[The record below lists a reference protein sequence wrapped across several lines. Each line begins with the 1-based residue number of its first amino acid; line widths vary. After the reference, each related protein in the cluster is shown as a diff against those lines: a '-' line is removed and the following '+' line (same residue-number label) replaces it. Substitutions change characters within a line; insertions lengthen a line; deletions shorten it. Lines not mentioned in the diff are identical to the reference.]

1 MTQWYYADRNR
12 QQQGPVEAPELA
24 RLYREGRVDD
34 ATLVWR
40 DGLPQWESLSGHHH
54 ALGLAAT
61 IPAAPAPV
69 PAAAASDSPLELE
82 PVTTAAPAS
91 AAPAPDAWTAPAQS
105 PSAAA
110 AAPAPDAWT
119 APAAPA
125 ADAWTAPA
133 EAAPAETAPAAD
145 PWTPAAATPPAA
157 DTWTAPAE
165 PAPAPAA
172 PTAPSGTA
180 DDPASWAALATEP
193 APAATYSPYAAP
205 ASVDNGAWAPQP
217 AGEVVMAGFWK
228 RVAAYLIDSLIV
240 GVAGAVIGG
249 VLGAVAGV
257 ALLSGSDA
265 AGPAAMLL
273 QVVIQLISLVVT
285 AAYYAGFHASRGQA
299 TPGKMAIGIK
309 VVRPDGSRISLL
321 RGIGRYFAAILSGL
335 ILCIG
340 YLMAAFT
347 ERKQGLHDMLC
358 DTLVV
363 DKWAFTDNPEWQ
375 RRELGTVTIVVLVL
389 WGLLLVGLLVMMVA
403 LIGTLASMSS
413 SW

>member
-54 ALGLAAT
+54 ALGLAAAIPET
-61 IPAAPAPV
+61 PATVPAPAAS
-69 PAAAASDSPLELE
+69 ASALELE
-82 PVTTAAPAS
+82 PMTAAAPAS
-91 AAPAPDAWTAPAQS
+91 AAPAADAWAAPAATPSSPAPEPAPDDRTAPAG
-105 PSAAA
+105 
-110 AAPAPDAWT
+110 PAS
-119 APAAPA
+119 A

-133 EAAPAETAPAAD
+133 ETTPAADTWGPAAETAPASAPDAWTALAASTPAPTASTAPTGTAAD
-145 PWTPAAATPPAA
+145 PASWTVAA
-157 DTWTAPAE
+157 AE
-165 PAPAPAA
+165 PAPAAA
-172 PTAPSGTA
+172 
-180 DDPASWAALATEP
+180 
-193 APAATYSPYAAP
+193 YSPYTAP
-205 ASVDNGAWAPQP
+205 ASADNGAWSPQP
-217 AGEVVMAGFWK
+217 AGEVVLAGFWK

-265 AGPAAMLL
+265 AGPAAVLL

-309 VVRPDGSRISLL
+309 VVRTDGSRISLL

-363 DKWAFTDNPEWQ
+363 DRWAYTDNPQWQ

-403 LIGTLASMSS
+403 LIGTLASMGS